1 MLLEILHDLTFT
13 YDSWIHESRMEL
25 RIQPRMDTS
34 QIVHEF
40 HLQVG
45 PRTTPARVWEDW
57 LGNMVHWFGI
67 AAWHERIEIQ
77 ARSIVDT
84 AAPGPPA
91 FDAMDPLPYPPPGLQ
106 QDDFT
111 VFCGPIVKS
120 SALAELSR
128 SFKLDDAATLGAWVQ
143 QLSEGLKEHFEYQPH
158 ITTWESNTDHVLKT
172 RAGVCQD
179 FAHLAIAL
187 ARLRGIPARYV
198 NGYLH
203 VENTRIASQSHAW
216 VEFWSP
222 TGGWIPFD
230 PTHHKDPGE
239 RHVVVAYGRNYDD
252 CPPNRGLYSGR
263 ASESLKANVH
273 TRLLAPDLPR
283 RRRHLEPVPEI
294 PTFNANPIQQAPASV
309 EFPHGQPPSA
319 ESQQQQQQQQ

>member
-25 RIQPRMDTS
+25 RIQPRTDTS

-40 HLQVG
+40 HLLVG
-45 PRTTPARVWEDW
+45 PRTTPARAWEDW

-67 AAWHERIEIQ
+67 AAWHERIELQ

-84 AAPGPPA
+84 AVAGPPA
-91 FDAMDPLPYPPPGLQ
+91 FEFTDPLPYAPPALP

-111 VFCGPIVKS
+111 MFSGPIVDS
-120 SALAELSR
+120 PELGELSAMLE
-128 SFKLDDAATLGAWVQ
+128 LDTAPTLGAWVQ
-143 QLSEGLKEHFEYQPH
+143 RLSAGLKEHFEYQPH
-158 ITTWESNTDHVLKT
+158 ITTWESDTDHVLKT

-187 ARLRGIPARYV
+187 ARLRGIPTRYV

-203 VENTRIASQSHAW
+203 VEKATTDSQSHAW

-230 PTHHKDPGE
+230 PTHHIDPGE

-263 ASESLKANVH
+263 AAETLVTSVR
-273 TRLLAPDLPR
+273 TRELPRNLPR
-283 RRRHLEPVPEI
+283 RRRNLQPAPEI
-294 PTFNANPIQQAPASV
+294 PTYTANPVGQAPTSV

-319 ESQQQQQQQQ
+319 ESQQQQQQ